1 MIGLLSCDAP
11 LTPDEGEAHE
21 WIVEE
26 LSHSEYANVPNPIAR
41 WLASLIDWFCE
52 ALSWK
57 GQGTPPVSLIFMIVG
72 IIAVAAILIALILN
86 PIRLAKRVSPTVF
99 EEEASETE
107 AQASFDEAVAAQD
120 WDLAYVW
127 AYRLMVLGLD
137 AQDVVTSTPGL
148 TAREAAHAA
157 TRVAP
162 MFGPQLD
169 QFAQAFDQVRYG
181 RSGVSSDQVEAL
193 RRFTPDLLRACR
205 DAEVTS

>member
-26 LSHSEYANVPNPIAR
+26 LSHGEYANVPNPIAR
-41 WLASLIDWFCE
+41 WVASLIDWFWD

-72 IIAVAAILIALILN
+72 IIAVAAIIIALILN

-107 AQASFDEAVAAQD
+107 AQD

-181 RSGVSSDQVEAL
+181 RSGVSSDHVEAL

-205 DAEVTS
+205 DAEVAS

>member
-1 MIGLLSCDAP
+1 M
-11 LTPDEGEAHE
+11 
-21 WIVEE
+21 
-26 LSHSEYANVPNPIAR
+26 
-41 WLASLIDWFCE
+41 
-52 ALSWK
+52 
-57 GQGTPPVSLIFMIVG
+57 
-72 IIAVAAILIALILN
+72 
-86 PIRLAKRVSPTVF
+86 
-99 EEEASETE
+99 
-107 AQASFDEAVAAQD
+107 AAQD

-137 AQDVVTSTPGL
+137 AHDVVTSTPGL

-181 RSGVSSDQVEAL
+181 RSGASSDQVEAL

-205 DAEVTS
+205 DAEVAS